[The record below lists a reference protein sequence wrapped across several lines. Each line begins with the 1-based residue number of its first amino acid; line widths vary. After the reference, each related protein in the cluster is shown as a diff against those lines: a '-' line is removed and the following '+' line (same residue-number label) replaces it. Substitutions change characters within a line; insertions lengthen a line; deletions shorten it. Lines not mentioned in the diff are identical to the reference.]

1 MEGSFGL
8 MNKRLDE
15 QGKCDFEKRPFIQ
28 PMILILLY
36 FYN

>member
-28 PMILILLY
+28 PFGFLHGQKA
-36 FYN
+36 F